1 MRKRY
6 RILTLILTI
15 MLSLGMS
22 VMSVNAASIDVQ
34 NVLDG
39 ETYTA
44 YKILNYTTNSDKTAY
59 SYYLTAE
66 QYASIGSALETAG
79 FAFTQ
84 SSDGTRYTVNNAETV
99 DVAAAAESL
108 AGANLGNALGKYTA
122 VGEDGE
128 VVFENLPVGYY
139 FVTTTAGSLCALH
152 SEGAIAKAVEKNTVP
167 SVDKT
172 QATSA
177 TGTYTNDTLDFN
189 IGDTVYYQLEVKDGK
204 GTNHDIVLT
213 DVMTSGLTFDPD
225 SITVEKGGETVATSN
240 YSVTDKSAT
249 GFKLTLHAAYVATLN
264 EDDTVVVKFTAKI
277 NKDAVI
283 DSDTNTNTVTLK
295 YSEQSSTRTVKLET
309 YDFQLFKTDGSQY
322 LPGSGFKLYDAATE
336 GNQIKV
342 AKDDNDTGYYVSA
355 TGSAEIMVDSANGV
369 NVRGLAPGT
378 YYLEETTV
386 PDGYNAPAG
395 RIAVTIST
403 GRTSAV
409 EVKVENEAGTE
420 LPTTGGMGTTIIYII
435 GGLLIALCAVVLIAR
450 RRANNR

>member
-1 MRKRY
+1 
-6 RILTLILTI
+6 
-15 MLSLGMS
+15 MS
-22 VMSVNAASIDVQ
+22 IMSVNAASIDVQ

-59 SYYLTAE
+59 SYYLTSS
-66 QYASIGSALETAG
+66 QYDSIGAALVAAG
-79 FAFTQ
+79 FEFTQ
-84 SSDGTRYTVNNAETV
+84 SSDGTRYTVKNADTI
-99 DVAAAAESL
+99 DPAAAAASL
-108 AGANLGNALGKYTA
+108 ASANLGNALGKYTA
-122 VGEDGE
+122 VGDDGE
-128 VVFENLPVGYY
+128 AVFENLPVGYY

-167 SVDKT
+167 SVDKK

-177 TGTYTNDTLDFN
+177 NGTYTDNTLDFN
-189 IGDTVYYQLEVKDGK
+189 IGDTVYYELIVTDGI

-213 DVMTSGLTFDPD
+213 DVMTSGLTFNQD
-225 SITVEKGGETVATSN
+225 SITVEKGGSTVATSN
-240 YSVTDKSAT
+240 YSVSDKSAT
-249 GFKLTLHAAYVATLN
+249 GFKLTLNAAYVATLN
-264 EDDTVVVKFTAKI
+264 ADDVVTVKFTAKI

-295 YSEQSSTRTVKLET
+295 YSEQSSTDTVKLET
-309 YDFQLFKTDGSQY
+309 YDFQLFKTDGSKY

-342 AKDDNDTGYYVSA
+342 AKDDTGYYVSA

-403 GRTSAV
+403 GQTSAV
-409 EVKVENEAGTE
+409 EVTVENEAGTE
-420 LPTTGGMGTTIIYII
+420 LPTTGGMGTTITYII

>member
-249 GFKLTLHAAYVATLN
+249 GFKLTLNAAYVATLN
-264 EDDTVVVKFTAKI
+264 ENDTVVVKFTAKI
-277 NKDAVI
+277 NTNAVI

-295 YSEQSSTRTVKLET
+295 YSEQSSTKTVKLET
-309 YDFQLFKTDGSQY
+309 YDFQLFKTDGTNY
-322 LPGSGFKLYDAATE
+322 LPGSGFKLYDASTN
-336 GNQIKV
+336 GNQIKLS
-342 AKDDNDTGYYVSA
+342 KDSTGYYKDAS
-355 TGSAEIMVDSANGV
+355 GSAEIMVDSANGV

-386 PDGYNAPAG
+386 PDGYNAPAA
-395 RIAVTIST
+395 RIEVTISSGQT
-403 GRTSAV
+403 VDDRPDVTV
-409 EVKVENEAGTE
+409 VNEAGTE